1 MVRDRDGNP
10 KRTLWQCSA
19 SVCVVDLRHRWCR
32 SPVVSVIPVRPKTVH
47 TSRVQQIFHH
57 SLGVWRPS
65 KLSVVANFICSLH
78 CRLDLIDRKPWTVT
92 TPPHLYADDTQVY
105 GSRPPAAVD
114 ALSVKISDCIH
125 DVANWTKSNRLQL
138 NPDKTEAMWC
148 TTSRRRHQLPSTAI
162 SIVGAPVI
170 PAQCVRNLGIYIDAD
185 LMMRTHVQR
194 TARGASPPYVNCDRF
209 VN

>member
-1 MVRDRDGNP
+1 MTCGQKTDSTAQPPGGTGELTRGLATLPQRWIQEPLVVRDRDGNP

-19 SVCVVDLRHRWCR
+19 SVCVLRHRWCR

-138 NPDKTEAMWC
+138 NPDKTEAMW
-148 TTSRRRHQLPSTAI
+148 TSRRIH
-162 SIVGAPVI
+162 
-170 PAQCVRNLGIYIDAD
+170 
-185 LMMRTHVQR
+185 
-194 TARGASPPYVNCDRF
+194 PPYWLWELHSSRRSAF
-209 VN
+209 VTWAST